1 MCVDTQYIDDVCKN
15 TDRPPPRPWEW
26 LRRIPVAS
34 SFSTRPATYLIRLF
48 AFGDVLFA
56 YIMATSCKQPLARGG
71 MDAVIVTT
79 YATQATQSLAL
90 DVHAFKGFDPADPPA
105 RGAGAPAGRQERA
118 GVRSAHRE

>member
-56 YIMATSCKQPLARGG
+56 YIIWLQAANNPL
-71 MDAVIVTT
+71 
-79 YATQATQSLAL
+79 
-90 DVHAFKGFDPADPPA
+90 
-105 RGAGAPAGRQERA
+105 RGAEWM
-118 GVRSAHRE
+118 RSS